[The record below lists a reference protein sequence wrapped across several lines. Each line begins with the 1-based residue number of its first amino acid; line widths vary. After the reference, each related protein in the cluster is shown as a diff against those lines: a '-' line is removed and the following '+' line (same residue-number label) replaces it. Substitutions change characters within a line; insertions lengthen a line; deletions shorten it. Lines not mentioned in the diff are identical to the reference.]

1 MTESRDDQAEDFV
14 ELERARIGHEIHDSL
29 LPLIFAASGGVQ
41 AAINQLPAD
50 AAVSKQNLTQSLQWL
65 NDAMQT
71 GRQLL
76 TEIYPPE
83 LTGSLW
89 VRAAQDAINRLFDQ
103 SNLQVNWNVDKAAE
117 EISTKVAIAAYRIVV
132 EAVRNAIR
140 HGQASKIDVDAS
152 RRRRTMHVVIRDNGH
167 GFNPS
172 EVPNDRFGLRAMTG
186 RAIMVGGSLKVES
199 EPGGP
204 TTVSFTV
211 DC

>member
-1 MTESRDDQAEDFV
+1 MTESRDDRAEDFV

-41 AAINQLPAD
+41 AAINQLPAG
-50 AAVSKQNLTQSLQWL
+50 AVVSKQNLTQSLQWL

-89 VRAAQDAINRLFDQ
+89 IRAAQDAIDRLFDQ
-103 SNLQVNWNVDKAAE
+103 SKMQVNWNVDEAAE

-140 HGQASKIDVDAS
+140 HGQASKIDVEAS
-152 RRRRTMHVVIRDNGH
+152 RRGSTMHVVIRDDGH

-172 EVPNDRFGLRAMTG
+172 EVPKDRFGLRAMTG
-186 RAIMVGGSLKVES
+186 RAMMVGGSLKVES